1 MSLFGCVIGI
11 SCYYILIFK
20 THVKTMKEHQM
31 KKGLQMDKMQE
42 HEKLEV
48 CTPKQYQ
55 ARTITMVDIIF
66 WSVGFVLQ

>member
-1 MSLFGCVIGI
+1 
-11 SCYYILIFK
+11 
-20 THVKTMKEHQM
+20 MKEHQM

-55 ARTITMVDIIF
+55 ARTITMVDRIV